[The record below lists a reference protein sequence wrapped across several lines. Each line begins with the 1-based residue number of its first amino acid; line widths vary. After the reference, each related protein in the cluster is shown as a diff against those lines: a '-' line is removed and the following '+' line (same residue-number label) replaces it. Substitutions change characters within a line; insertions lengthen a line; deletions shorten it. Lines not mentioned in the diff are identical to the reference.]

1 MGNQKNKS
9 LTNNKFFLNLAFEEA
24 KKNLGKTKEN
34 PSVGCVIV
42 KNNSIISS
50 GCTSIGGR
58 PHAEF
63 NALKANKDYK
73 NSLMYVTLEPCTHYG
88 LTPPCTNIIIK
99 KGIKK
104 VFYSFFDSDPRT
116 FKKLNKVLLKKKIR
130 TERIFLKEHKSFYQ
144 SYTNIYNN
152 KIPYIDAKIAISK
165 DYATI
170 SKKNKWITNER
181 SRKCVHLLR
190 SQYDAILCTSK
201 TINKDNAML
210 NCRING
216 MNQNK
221 PDLIIID
228 INLKLKNNLKL
239 FKLNKS
245 RKICIV
251 TTKRNM
257 EKINFFKKKKR
268 GLQFILMKSLN
279 CKDDFSRLM
288 NILVKKNYSRI
299 LCETGLNFLNSLLK
313 NKLIYN
319 LYIFKSN
326 HKLGKFGYNSSSI
339 SYIKR
344 LNLINK
350 LKVNLNGE
358 NLFKIKL
365 KNV

>member
-1 MGNQKNKS
+1 
-9 LTNNKFFLNLAFEEA
+9 
-24 KKNLGKTKEN
+24 
-34 PSVGCVIV
+34 
-42 KNNSIISS
+42 
-50 GCTSIGGR
+50 
-58 PHAEF
+58 
-63 NALKANKDYK
+63 
-73 NSLMYVTLEPCTHYG
+73 
-88 LTPPCTNIIIK
+88 
-99 KGIKK
+99 
-104 VFYSFFDSDPRT
+104 
-116 FKKLNKVLLKKKIR
+116 
-130 TERIFLKEHKSFYQ
+130 
-144 SYTNIYNN
+144 
-152 KIPYIDAKIAISK
+152 
-165 DYATI
+165 
-170 SKKNKWITNER
+170 
-181 SRKCVHLLR
+181 
-190 SQYDAILCTSK
+190 
-201 TINKDNAML
+201 
-210 NCRING
+210 